1 MGVFPSSVPEINMAS
16 LTLSPLSA
24 RAFSNAPF
32 HVKNQQT
39 RVANRV
45 SRVVV
50 AEATE
55 STEEPAPAPPAW
67 CAGLAGST
75 APLGQFDPLNKLEGA
90 DLNQIKLYR
99 EAEITHGRVSM
110 LAVLG
115 MAVGENFNPLFDGK
129 ITGPAI
135 NHFQQVPG
143 IFWTSIVFA
152 IACAEGY
159 RLTYGWVNPV
169 GEGENGG
176 NNLWTL
182 SESYSPGDL
191 GFDPLGLKPTDVAEF
206 VTIQNKELNNG
217 RLAMIAV
224 AGIVVQELITGE
236 K

>member
-1 MGVFPSSVPEINMAS
+1 MAS
-16 LTLSPLSA
+16 LSMTPLLA
-24 RAFSNAPF
+24 RTFSNAPF
-32 HVKNQQT
+32 QAKNQKT
-39 RVANRV
+39 RVATQV

-55 STEEPAPAPPAW
+55 ETEEPAPAPPAW

-75 APLGQFDPLNKLEGA
+75 APMGQFDPLNKLEGK

-115 MAVGENFNPLFDGK
+115 IAVGENFNPLFDGK

-135 NHFQQVPG
+135 YHFQQVPG
-143 IFWTSIVFA
+143 IFWTSLVFA
-152 IACAEGY
+152 IACAEGF

-169 GEGENGG
+169 GEDETGG
-176 NNLWTL
+176 DNLWTL
-182 SESYSPGDL
+182 REDYSPGDL
-191 GFDPLGLKPTDVAEF
+191 GFDPLGLKPTDAAEL
-206 VTIQNKELNNG
+206 TARENKELNNG

-236 K
+236 KIF